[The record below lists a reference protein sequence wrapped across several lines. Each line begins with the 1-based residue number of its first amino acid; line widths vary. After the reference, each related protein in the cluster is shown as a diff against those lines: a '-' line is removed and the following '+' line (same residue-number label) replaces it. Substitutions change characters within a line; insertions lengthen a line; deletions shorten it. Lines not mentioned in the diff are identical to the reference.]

1 MTTAAVN
8 RIADFI
14 VNLLSCVLF
23 IITRISLYLLNVISS
38 ARNATFLMPY
48 SALFAVA
55 AEPFNRYYS
64 PGVDWEIADGP

>member
-1 MTTAAVN
+1 
-8 RIADFI
+8 
-14 VNLLSCVLF
+14 
-23 IITRISLYLLNVISS
+23 
-38 ARNATFLMPY
+38 MPY